1 MGITDWKHWLVIIVV
16 AVLLFG
22 TKRLKTLGPDLGEAI
37 KGFRRAMSPE
47 AADSPSVIAEPSP
60 TLAKPGPPAVV
71 RAAEV
76 PASSQGG

>member
-47 AADSPSVIAEPSP
+47 AADSPSAIAEPSP
-60 TLAKPGPPAVV
+60 TLAQPGPPAVA

>member
-37 KGFRRAMSPE
+37 KGFRRAMSHE
-47 AADSPSVIAEPSP
+47 GADTPSV
-60 TLAKPGPPAVV
+60 PPASPPVV
-71 RAAEV
+71 THLSET
-76 PASSQGG
+76 PASREG

>member
-22 TKRLKTLGPDLGEAI
+22 TKRLKTLGPDLGETI
-37 KGFRRAMSPE
+37 KGFRRAMSPD
-47 AADSPSVIAEPSP
+47 AVDPPSAMAEPLP
-60 TLAKPGPPAVV
+60 TLNPPGPPVV
-71 RAAEV
+71 ARAAEA

>member
-37 KGFRRAMSPE
+37 KGFRRSMGTE
-47 AADSPSVIAEPSP
+47 AADSPPVAPAPSP
-60 TLAKPGPPAVV
+60 AIGQTVV
-71 RAAEV
+71 QAASPDAEV
-76 PASSQGG
+76 PAPSSRG